1 MCQGNL
7 LNVHKKQRVV
17 NKKSSKEHTC
27 HDFHQKDD
35 EPSGSRQISD
45 LFRRFFS
52 PLPHSDETVLFGP
65 HLPRVDQEE
74 PFTICS
80 KIIFTDISP

>member
-1 MCQGNL
+1 
-7 LNVHKKQRVV
+7 
-17 NKKSSKEHTC
+17 
-27 HDFHQKDD
+27 
-35 EPSGSRQISD
+35 
-45 LFRRFFS
+45 
-52 PLPHSDETVLFGP
+52 VLFGP